1 MDTVVDDVG
10 SFPLP
15 AGVNRGTFNKA
26 YQLAREAIISGGDIR
41 KDEFLLKNF
50 CEVTLDSFKK
60 KLVSGLDAVNY
71 PQQYDGISQVADVVH
86 MAMAK
91 GSFLVEEKQAV
102 LPEVHLISEEAKTL
116 SEEAGKK
123 IPLRVSIFGPLELY
137 LKEVG
142 TTPYSDV
149 LESFAETIR
158 RFAKNSVLNSKHIK
172 TEVVSIDEPSFGFQ
186 SIAAESDVIRE
197 VLEKAFDF
205 QGAVRQIHLHASSRL
220 PDLLKVENIDVLSFE
235 YAASPKNIE
244 GISKK
249 MLEAADKQ
257 IRVGV
262 SRTDIDSIVAE
273 LYDKGVTKP
282 TAEQLVD
289 AEEVIKKRYILAK
302 EKYGER
308 MTFTGPDC
316 GLGSWPSQEAA
327 YLLLERTVKAVK
339 KAIYR

>member
-1 MDTVVDDVG
+1 MDTLVDDVG

-15 AGVNRGTFNKA
+15 PEVNRETFNRA
-26 YQLAREAIISGGDIR
+26 YQLAREAIVDGRDVR

-60 KLVSGLDAVNY
+60 KLLSGLDVVTY
-71 PQQYDGISQVADVVH
+71 PQQYDGIRQVSDVIH
-86 MAMAK
+86 SAMAK

-116 SEEAGKK
+116 SEESGKR
-123 IPLRVSIFGPLELY
+123 IPLRVSIFGPLEQY
-137 LKEVG
+137 LREVG

-158 RFAKNSVLNSKHIK
+158 RFARNSILNARHVK
-172 TEVVSIDEPSFGFQ
+172 TEVVSIDEPSFGFLN
-186 SIAAESDVIRE
+186 IAAGSDVICE

-205 QGAVRQIHLHASSRL
+205 QGAVRQIHLHSSSRL
-220 PDLLKVENIDVLSFE
+220 PDLLEVDNIDVLSFE

-244 GISKK
+244 GISRK
-249 MLEAADKQ
+249 MLEDADKQ

-262 SRTDIDSIVAE
+262 SRTDIDSIMAE
-273 LYDKGVTKP
+273 LHDKGVTKP
-282 TAEQLVD
+282 TAEQLV
-289 AEEVIKKRYILAK
+289 ESGEVIKKRYVSAK
-302 EKYGER
+302 EKYGDR

-316 GLGSWPSQEAA
+316 GLGGWPSQEAA
-327 YLLLERTVKAVK
+327 QLLLKRTVDAVK
-339 KAIYR
+339 KL